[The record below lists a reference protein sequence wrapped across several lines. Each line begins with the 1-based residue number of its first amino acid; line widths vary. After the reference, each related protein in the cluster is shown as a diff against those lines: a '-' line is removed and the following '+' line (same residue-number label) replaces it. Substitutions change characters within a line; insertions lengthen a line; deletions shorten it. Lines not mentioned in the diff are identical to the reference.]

1 MDFTAGII
9 ARKQK
14 EIALRKNEHPIRLF
28 ENGIFSNN
36 PTISLSSTLS
46 ITPNYGIIAE
56 CKRFFPASGEF
67 LKPNSFSELP
77 EAFDSAGA
85 SALTIHTDS
94 HYGGN
99 ISDLSLAKQSYSY
112 PILQYDFILENYQLY
127 EARALGA
134 DATVLIPDLLDHKRL
149 ESLAQL
155 AQSLGLEVVL
165 EIHSASH
172 LDYLNPFIDVILVN
186 NRSWQHPFKADITH
200 SWQLL
205 PILPREVTKISWGG
219 LNDPQTIVDLRHAGY
234 HGFII
239 GAHFLREE
247 NPGAA
252 CKSFVQKI
260 KNLDQLLQG
269 SIA

>member
-9 ARKQK
+9 ARKRK
-14 EIALRKNEHPIRLF
+14 ETALRKNAHPIRFF
-28 ENGIFSNN
+28 ENGSLDNN

-46 ITPNYGIIAE
+46 IASNHGIIAE
-56 CKRFFPASGEF
+56 CKRFFPASGEL
-67 LKPNSFSELP
+67 LKTNSFSELP
-77 EAFDSAGA
+77 EAFHSAGA
-85 SALTIHTDS
+85 SAPMIHTDS

-99 ISDLSLAKQSYSY
+99 TSDLSLAKQSFSY
-112 PILQYDFILENYQLY
+112 PILQYDFILEHYQLY

-134 DATVLIPDLLDHKRL
+134 DAIVLIPDLLDYKHL

-155 AQSLGLEVVL
+155 AQSLGMEVVL
-165 EIHSASH
+165 EINSASH
-172 LDYLNPFIDVILVN
+172 LDYLNPFIDIIMVN
-186 NRSWQHPFKADITH
+186 NRSWQYPFEADITH

-205 PILPREVTKISWGG
+205 PILPREITKISWGG
-219 LNDPQTIVDLRHAGY
+219 LNDPQTVVDLRHAGF

-252 CKSFVQKI
+252 CKSFLQKI